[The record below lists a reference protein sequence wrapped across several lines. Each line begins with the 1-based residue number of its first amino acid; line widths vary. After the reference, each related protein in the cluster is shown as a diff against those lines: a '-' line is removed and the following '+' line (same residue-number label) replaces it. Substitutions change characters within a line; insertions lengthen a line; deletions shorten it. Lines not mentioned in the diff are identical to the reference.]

1 MAATEDE
8 RRGGGRRR
16 DRPRER
22 DEVVVGGG
30 SRRGRGNDG
39 AATDDDDGAARAAVA
54 QAADRDDFLVGP
66 AARMSAVGGYA
77 DWRRHHQ
84 SCSCNAIGD
93 GAEWRRHHQS
103 VCDMRWAV
111 ARSGS
116 ATRSLAPVYAPV
128 TLLMSRQ
135 VGLLLRD
142 VGMTLPYIPYM
153 PYMAWLTG
161 GGAAAA
167 ERSWNGV
174 TLRILRALHD
184 DPVDRWVQLLL
195 STVLALSPAP
205 PPPRAGDALDL
216 DLLDGAVAVAPG
228 DAGGGR
234 PAYDDDDEERGD
246 HGGGAANAATAA
258 PRLAG
263 AVGWGGLLFG
273 ARDSDFDDA
282 LFGAAAALAALLLLL
297 LLARWRSPRWRS
309 VLWWLGS
316 RASS

>member
-1 MAATEDE
+1 
-8 RRGGGRRR
+8 
-16 DRPRER
+16 
-22 DEVVVGGG
+22 
-30 SRRGRGNDG
+30 
-39 AATDDDDGAARAAVA
+39 
-54 QAADRDDFLVGP
+54 
-66 AARMSAVGGYA
+66 
-77 DWRRHHQ
+77 
-84 SCSCNAIGD
+84 
-93 GAEWRRHHQS
+93 
-103 VCDMRWAV
+103 
-111 ARSGS
+111 
-116 ATRSLAPVYAPV
+116 
-128 TLLMSRQ
+128 
-135 VGLLLRD
+135 
-142 VGMTLPYIPYM
+142 
-153 PYMAWLTG
+153 MAWLTG

-174 TLRILRALHD
+174 TLRTLRALHD

-195 STVLALSPAP
+195 STVFALSPAP

-234 PAYDDDDEERGD
+234 PADDDEDEERGD
-246 HGGGAANAATAA
+246 HNGGAANAATAA

-263 AVGWGGLLFG
+263 AAGWGGLLFG

-297 LLARWRSPRWRS
+297 LLAQWRSPRWRS